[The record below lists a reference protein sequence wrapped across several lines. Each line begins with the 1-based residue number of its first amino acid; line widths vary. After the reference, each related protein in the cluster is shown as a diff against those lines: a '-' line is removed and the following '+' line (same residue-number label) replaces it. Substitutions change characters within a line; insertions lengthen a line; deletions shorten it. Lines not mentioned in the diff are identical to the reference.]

1 MHREDHNTKL
11 SMNVRPSLTS
21 FHPLLSF
28 SVLFCLFFLLFLY
41 PSFCFSCSSSSLTPF
56 SFTLLCILLSFCCPA
71 DSNVG
76 TTSLQLASLATRGHR
91 NIERTFLGPHVCA
104 SVCPFSSSSSTCS
117 PPTAAQMRLGCT
129 DSANFLSDG
138 MDDFVFHLMQL
149 TYNFVQ
155 NFLFHP
161 IKFCVCF
168 TSATDGSHSGYK

>member
-28 SVLFCLFFLLFLY
+28 SVLFFLTLSLSILLFLLLFFLIN
-41 PSFCFSCSSSSLTPF
+41 PF

-129 DSANFLSDG
+129 DSADFLSDG

-168 TSATDGSHSGYK
+168 TSATDGSHSRYK